1 MRSLVCPG
9 IVYTF
14 KEAKTFCPGDLVV
27 IRRNTESVST
37 IPMLLQKGR
46 LVAPFTQRAS
56 SQSYSCFMG
65 LCNCVQYSLAAPLKE
80 NSSQLRP
87 FVCSVIVE
95 VRAGDCRYSR
105 LRSHFTGE
113 GCSARMSA
121 LIEAKAMM
129 KLLDFLRES

>member
-56 SQSYSCFMG
+56 S
-65 LCNCVQYSLAAPLKE
+65 
-80 NSSQLRP
+80 
-87 FVCSVIVE
+87 
-95 VRAGDCRYSR
+95 
-105 LRSHFTGE
+105 
-113 GCSARMSA
+113 
-121 LIEAKAMM
+121 
-129 KLLDFLRES
+129 